1 MIHHQ
6 TLSPLVLAA
15 TRNLL
20 SELHTLRLTH
30 HLCDVALCV
39 NGTLIYAHRV
49 VLAAARYVMDIF
61 MKEHLKSIVRVM
73 EKNTS

>member
-1 MIHHQ
+1 M
-6 TLSPLVLAA
+6 SPPLVLAA

-49 VLAAARYVMDIF
+49 VLAAARYAMDSF
-61 MKEHLKSIVRVM
+61 MKEHFKYSIGGVV
-73 EKNTS
+73 EEFQS